1 MSWLKNKEPLP
12 PQPAIGAAA
21 APPRTFSPV
30 LEKHARAS
38 GFRNAEQM
46 LLWSQQR
53 QQATGGVVS
62 GAAAPHTAAGGMHAA
77 MAWHPANIFNYI
89 SEALRNANGGD

>member
-1 MSWLKNKEPLP
+1 MSWLHPT
-12 PQPAIGAAA
+12 AAAA
-21 APPRTFSPV
+21 APQPVVGPTAPPPRTFTP
-30 LEKHARAS
+30 EMEHHARVA

-53 QQATGGVVS
+53 NQHTGGTVDGDKQPS
-62 GAAAPHTAAGGMHAA
+62 IHAA

-89 SEALRNANGGD
+89 SEAMKNATGN